1 MVRCQAPGCG
11 QWFRKNSNRHI
22 YCKLPGCTFRRNDP
36 PSVEVQQP
44 EGASEELLR
53 RLQDPEGGGAVSGE
67 LFPARLR
74 AVGDAQ
80 RRGDSELLYGALLD
94 AAVVLVAAAERARRG
109 QPVQLLQAQR
119 TAPPVAPQGLSQAVW
134 QAFGRMVVLAER
146 RVDAVW
152 ELVSAREA
160 FAGARAGVE
169 QTKGTQQS
177 VEAEALAQDRRAAL
191 AAAERALQTLEAAW
205 AERKVAVTELQR
217 AAVPSNGNGGA
228 RGVRRV
234 A

>member
-11 QWFRKNSNRHI
+11 QWFHKNSNRHI
-22 YCKLPGCTFRRNDP
+22 YCKKPGCTFRRNDP
-36 PSVEVQQP
+36 PSAEVQQP
-44 EGASEELLR
+44 RGASLELLR
-53 RLQDPEGGGAVSGE
+53 RLQDPEGGGEVSLE
-67 LFPARLR
+67 LFPARVR

-80 RRGDSELLYGALLD
+80 RRGDGKLLYGALLD
-94 AAVVLVAAAERARRG
+94 AAVVLVAAAERVRRG
-109 QPVQLLQAQR
+109 DSVQLVSPQR
-119 TAPPVAPQGLSQAVW
+119 AGSASTLGLSQAVW

-146 RVDAVW
+146 RVEAVW

-160 FAGARAGVE
+160 AANARAGVE

-177 VEAEALAQDRRAAL
+177 VEAEELARERRAVL
-191 AAAERALQTLEAAW
+191 AAAERTLQSVEAAW
-205 AERKVAVTELQR
+205 AERKVATAELQR
-217 AAVPSNGNGGA
+217 AAAPPNGNGGA